1 MRVHLTATAAAAVRR
16 GHPWVYRDGIAGGGE
31 NAVQRG
37 ERRRG
42 ERAPRAGGAAA
53 TGDVVELS
61 AEGAP
66 FLGRGLWDAESAIA
80 VRVFQRTQAPPLDE
94 RALAERLERAFALR
108 DGWFAGRD
116 TTAYRLCNGEGDR
129 VPSLVIDRYDRAAVV
144 RLDGGMLAPWLDRLL
159 PHLARALG
167 ARGVRSIGLR
177 ARASSAA
184 GGDAEGKKLAHL
196 HGPPLPDRLF
206 VRETGVAM
214 EVDLARGQKT
224 GAFLDQRDNRA
235 RVRALAAG
243 RRRVLNLFSY
253 AGGFSV
259 AAALGGAGRVTSVD
273 SASAAH
279 ASAQRTF
286 RENGVDPAAHDF
298 VTADAFDF
306 LEKAHARGDRYDLI
320 VCDPP
325 SFAPSER
332 AKPRALG
339 AYRRLHTAV
348 ARVLGRGGL
357 LCAAS
362 CSSHIT
368 AEDFLATLDDATL
381 ERDDLRVRA
390 IHGQPEDHPTL
401 PAWWEGRYLKFVVL
415 E

>member
-16 GHPWVYRDGIAGGGE
+16 GHPWVYRDGIASAGGHPGH
-31 NAVQRG
+31 RG
-37 ERRRG
+37 A
-42 ERAPRAGGAAA
+42 RAPRPAAA
-53 TGDVVELS
+53 AAAASGEVVDLS

-66 FLGRGLWDAESAIA
+66 FLGRGLWDEGSPIA
-80 VRVFQRTQAPPLDE
+80 VRVFQRAQAPLDE
-94 RALAERLERAFALR
+94 RAIAGRLERAFALR

-144 RLDGGMLAPWLDRLL
+144 RLDGGALAPWLDRLL

-177 ARASSAA
+177 AQ
-184 GGDAEGKKLAHL
+184 GDAEGKKLAHL
-196 HGPPLPDRLF
+196 HGPPLPERLF
-206 VRETGVAM
+206 VREMGVAM

-286 RENGVDPAAHDF
+286 RENGVDPAAHEF
-298 VTADAFDF
+298 VTADVFDF
-306 LEKAHARGDRYDLI
+306 LEKARARGDRYDLVI
-320 VCDPP
+320 SDPP

-348 ARVLGRGGL
+348 ARVLEPGGV

>member
-1 MRVHLTATAAAAVRR
+1 
-16 GHPWVYRDGIAGGGE
+16 
-31 NAVQRG
+31 
-37 ERRRG
+37 
-42 ERAPRAGGAAA
+42 ERAPRGGGGAAA

-66 FLGRGLWDAESAIA
+66 FLGRGLWDADSPIA
-80 VRVFQRTQAPPLDE
+80 VRVFQRAQAPALDE
-94 RALAERLERAFALR
+94 RAIAERLERAFALR
-108 DGWFAGRD
+108 DGWFAGGD

-129 VPSLVIDRYDRAAVV
+129 VPSLVIDRYDRVAVV

-177 ARASSAA
+177 ARGEAPS
-184 GGDAEGKKLAHL
+184 GDAPRGDAPRGDADGKKLAHV

-273 SASAAH
+273 SAPAAH
-279 ASAQRTF
+279 ATAQRTF

-306 LEKAHARGDRYDLI
+306 LEKARARGDRYDLI
-320 VCDPP
+320 ISDPP

-339 AYRRLHTAV
+339 AYRRLHAAV
-348 ARVLGRGGL
+348 ARVLDRGGV

>member
-16 GHPWVYRDGIAGGGE
+16 GHPWVYRDGIAGAAGHAG
-31 NAVQRG
+31 
-37 ERRRG
+37 RRG
-42 ERAPRAGGAAA
+42 ARALRPAAA
-53 TGDVVELS
+53 VTAASGAVVDLS

-66 FLGRGLWDAESAIA
+66 FLGRGLWDEGSPIA
-80 VRVFQRTQAPPLDE
+80 VRVFQRTQAPLDE
-94 RALAERLERAFALR
+94 RAIAERLERAFALR

-129 VPSLVIDRYDRAAVV
+129 VPSLVIDRYDHAAVV
-144 RLDGGMLAPWLDRLL
+144 RLDGGVLAPWLDRLV

-177 ARASSAA
+177 AQ
-184 GGDAEGKKLAHL
+184 GDAEGKKLTHL
-196 HGPPLPDRLF
+196 HGPPLPERLF
-206 VRETGVAM
+206 VRELGVAM

-286 RENGVDPAAHDF
+286 RENGVDPAAHEF
-298 VTADAFDF
+298 VTADVFDF
-306 LEKAHARGDRYDLI
+306 LERARARGDRYDLI
-320 VCDPP
+320 ISDPP

-339 AYRRLHTAV
+339 AYRRLHAAV
-348 ARVLGRGGL
+348 ARVLAPGGV

-362 CSSHIT
+362 CSSHVT
-368 AEDFLATLDDATL
+368 AEDFLSTLDDATL